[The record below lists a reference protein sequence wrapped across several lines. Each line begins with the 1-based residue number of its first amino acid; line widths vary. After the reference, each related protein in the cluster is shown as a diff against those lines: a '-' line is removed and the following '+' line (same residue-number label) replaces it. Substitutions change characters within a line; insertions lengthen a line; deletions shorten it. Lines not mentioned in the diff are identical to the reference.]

1 MLEMRLISRC
11 VHVLKLVTCNLML
24 ARIFSGTTI
33 GLDGVIIEIEVDIAN
48 KGFPSFNLVGLPNKA
63 IDESKDRIRTAIS
76 NVGFEMPDS
85 RLTVNL
91 APADIPKVGCGFDLP
106 IALGILTAAGMVEKS
121 SVANSFFVGELSLE
135 GTVRGVAGV
144 LPLALLARDKK
155 LKTIYVPSDNCLEA
169 SAVEGIE
176 VIPVYHLR
184 DLILHLNNQK
194 KLSASP
200 TLSLNDFTSHQ
211 TIEVDF
217 EGIRGQE
224 TAKRALEIA
233 ASGNHNIHLK
243 GVPGAGKTL
252 LSRAFPSLMPLLERE
267 EILEVSKIYS
277 IVGLLQNKGFITT
290 RPFRTPHHTTSR
302 IGLIGGGTHP
312 LPGEISL
319 AHRGVLFL
327 DEFPEFPRSTLESLR
342 QPIEDGTIC
351 ISRAAGSISF
361 PCRFLLIAASNP
373 CQCGYLGHPTK
384 KCSCS
389 FHSIQ
394 QYRKRLSGPIL
405 DRIDIHVDIPPVE
418 QDKLTSMEKAEKSAV
433 VRERV
438 CAARQIQ
445 IKRFGKAFTNAEMS
459 SHLIRTHCVLSDA
472 ASSLLKTAIARLS
485 LSARS
490 YFKII
495 KIAQTISDLEST
507 NRIEGKHIAE
517 ALQYRPKEE

>member
-1 MLEMRLISRC
+1 
-11 VHVLKLVTCNLML
+11 ML

-48 KGFPSFNLVGLPNKA
+48 KGFPTFNLVGLPNKA
-63 IDESKDRIRTAIS
+63 IDESKDRVRTAIS

-91 APADIPKVGCGFDLP
+91 APADIPKEGSSFDLP
-106 IALGILTAAGMVEKS
+106 IALGILTAAGMVDKKS
-121 SVANSFFVGELSLE
+121 VVDSFFIGELSLE
-135 GTVRGVAGV
+135 GTIRGVPGV
-144 LPLALLARDKK
+144 LPLTLLAREKK
-155 LKTIYVPSDNCLEA
+155 IKTIYVPVQNCLEA
-169 SAVEGIE
+169 SAVEGIT
-176 VIPVYHLR
+176 VIAVYNLQE
-184 DLILHLNNQK
+184 LVLHLNGQK
-194 KLSASP
+194 KLDP
-200 TLSLNDFTSHQ
+200 TPPLSLKHFKSNNPIEIDFN
-211 TIEVDF
+211 
-217 EGIRGQE
+217 GIRGQE

-233 ASGNHNIHLK
+233 AAGFHNIHLK

-252 LSRAFPSLMPLLERE
+252 LSRAFPSLMPQLERE

-277 IVGLLQNKGFITT
+277 IVGLLQNKGFVTT

-312 LPGEISL
+312 MPGEISL

-342 QPIEDGTIC
+342 QPIEDGVIC

-373 CQCGYLGHPTK
+373 CPCGYLGHPVK

-394 QYRKRLSGPIL
+394 LYRKRLSGPIL
-405 DRIDIHVDIPPVE
+405 DRIDIHVDIPPVKE
-418 QDKLTSMEKAEKSAV
+418 EKLTSDENAESSSV

-438 CAARQIQ
+438 CVARKKQ
-445 IKRFGKAFTNAEMS
+445 IKRFGRPFTNAEMNS
-459 SHLIRTHCVLSDA
+459 TQIRTLCHMSDA
-472 ASSLLKTAIARLS
+472 ASSLLKTAISRLS

-495 KIAQTISDLEST
+495 KISQTISDLENT
-507 NRIEGKHIAE
+507 DRIEGKHIAE

>member
-1 MLEMRLISRC
+1 
-11 VHVLKLVTCNLML
+11 ML

-48 KGFPSFNLVGLPNKA
+48 KGFPTFNLVGLPNKA
-63 IDESKDRIRTAIS
+63 IDESKDRVRTAIS

-91 APADIPKVGCGFDLP
+91 APADIPKEGSSFDLP
-106 IALGILTAAGMVEKS
+106 IALGILVATGMVDS
-121 SVANSFFVGELSLE
+121 QSVKHSFFIGELSLE
-135 GTVRGVAGV
+135 GTIRSVPGV
-144 LPLALLARDKK
+144 LPLALLAREKK
-155 LKTIYVPSDNCLEA
+155 LTKMYVPTQNCLEA
-169 SAVEGIE
+169 AAVEGVE
-176 VIPVYHLR
+176 VIPVYSLQE
-184 DLILHLNNQK
+184 LVFHLNGQK
-194 KLSASP
+194 KLESVP
-200 TLSLNDFTSHQ
+200 TLSLDRFKSFSQ
-211 TIEVDF
+211 IEIDF

-277 IVGLLQNKGFITT
+277 IVGLLQDKGFITT

-312 LPGEISL
+312 MPGEISL

-373 CQCGYLGHPTK
+373 CPCGYLGHPTR

-389 FHSIQ
+389 LYSIQ

-418 QDKLTSMEKAEKSAV
+418 QDKLTSDEKAESSKM

-438 CAARQIQ
+438 CAARQKQ
-445 IKRFGKAFTNAEMS
+445 IKRFGRASTNAEMNS
-459 SHLIRTHCVLSDA
+459 SQIRSLCKMSDA
-472 ASSLLKTAIARLS
+472 ANSLLKTAIPRLS

-495 KIAQTISDLEST
+495 KIAQTISDLENT
-507 NRIEGKHIAE
+507 DKIEGKHIAE

>member
-1 MLEMRLISRC
+1 
-11 VHVLKLVTCNLML
+11 ML
-24 ARIFSGTTI
+24 ARILSGTTI

-48 KGFPSFNLVGLPNKA
+48 KGFPTFNLVGLPNKA
-63 IDESKDRIRTAIS
+63 IDESKDRVRTAIS
-76 NVGFEMPDS
+76 NIGFEMPDS

-91 APADIPKVGCGFDLP
+91 APADIPKEGSSFDLP
-106 IALGILTAAGMVEKS
+106 IALGILVAAGMVDS
-121 SVANSFFVGELSLE
+121 TSVKNAFFIGELSLE
-135 GTVRGVAGV
+135 GTIRGVSGV

-155 LKTIYVPSDNCLEA
+155 IKTIYVPTQNSLEA

-176 VIPVYHLR
+176 VIPVYNLKE
-184 DLILHLNNQK
+184 LVFHLNGQK
-194 KLSASP
+194 KIKSTPS
-200 TLSLNDFTSHQ
+200 LSLDHFRSSNPID
-211 TIEVDF
+211 IDF

-233 ASGNHNIHLK
+233 ASGFHNIHLK

-252 LSRAFPSLMPLLERE
+252 LSRAFPSLMPSLERE

-277 IVGLLQNKGFITT
+277 IVGLLQEKGFITT

-312 LPGEISL
+312 MPGEISL

-342 QPIEDGTIC
+342 QPIEDGKIC

-373 CQCGYLGHPTK
+373 CPCGYLGHPTK
-384 KCSCS
+384 KCCCTLYA
-389 FHSIQ
+389 IQ

-405 DRIDIHVDIPPVE
+405 DRIDIHIDIPPVKE
-418 QDKLTSMEKAEKSAV
+418 EKLISHEKAESSSTVK
-433 VRERV
+433 ERV
-438 CAARQIQ
+438 CTARKKQ
-445 IKRFGKAFTNAEMS
+445 IKRFGHAFTNAEMS
-459 SHLIRTHCVLSDA
+459 SNQIRTICKMSDA
-472 ASSLLKTAIARLS
+472 ASTLLKTAITRLA

-495 KIAQTISDLEST
+495 KIAQTISDLDNT
-507 NRIEGKHIAE
+507 DRIEGKHIAE

>member
-1 MLEMRLISRC
+1 
-11 VHVLKLVTCNLML
+11 ML
-24 ARIFSGTTI
+24 ARILSGTTI

-48 KGFPSFNLVGLPNKA
+48 KGFPTFNLVGLPNKA
-63 IDESKDRIRTAIS
+63 IDESKDRVRTAIS

-91 APADIPKVGCGFDLP
+91 APADIPKEGCGFDLP
-106 IALGILTAAGMVEKS
+106 IALGILTAAGMVDRNSIK
-121 SVANSFFVGELSLE
+121 NSFFIGELSLE
-135 GTVRGVAGV
+135 GTIRGVTGV
-144 LPLALLARDKK
+144 LPLTLLAREKK
-155 LKTIYVPSDNCLEA
+155 IDTIYVPIQNSIEA
-169 SAVEGIE
+169 SAVEGIT
-176 VIPVYHLR
+176 VIPVYNLQE
-184 DLILHLNNQK
+184 LILHLNGQK
-194 KLSASP
+194 KLDHSP
-200 TLSLNDFTSHQ
+200 SLSLEHLQSH
-211 TIEVDF
+211 TKIDIDF

-233 ASGNHNIHLK
+233 AAGFHNIHLK

-252 LSRAFPSLMPLLERE
+252 LSRAFPSIMPQLERE

-277 IVGLLQNKGFITT
+277 IVGLLQNKGFVTT

-312 LPGEISL
+312 MPGEISL

-342 QPIEDGTIC
+342 QPIEDGHIC
-351 ISRAAGSISF
+351 ISRAAGSITF

-373 CQCGYLGHPTK
+373 CPCGYLGHPIK
-384 KCSCS
+384 KCACS

-405 DRIDIHVDIPPVE
+405 DRIDIHIDIPPVKE
-418 QDKLTSMEKAEKSAV
+418 DKLISDDKAESSST

-438 CAARQIQ
+438 CSARQKQ
-445 IKRFGKAFTNAEMS
+445 IKRFGNPMTNAEMNS
-459 SHLIRTHCVLSDA
+459 NQIRTMCKMSDS
-472 ASSLLKTAIARLS
+472 ASSLLKTAISRLS

-490 YFKII
+490 YFKMI
-495 KIAQTISDLEST
+495 KIAQTISDLENT

>member
-1 MLEMRLISRC
+1 ML
-11 VHVLKLVTCNLML
+11 HDFML
-24 ARIFSGTTI
+24 ARILSGTTI

-48 KGFPSFNLVGLPNKA
+48 KGFPTFNLVGLPNKA
-63 IDESKDRIRTAIS
+63 IDESKDRVRTAIS

-91 APADIPKVGCGFDLP
+91 APADIPKEGSSFDLP
-106 IALGILTAAGMVEKS
+106 IALGILVAAGMVDAKS
-121 SVANSFFVGELSLE
+121 VVNCFFIGELSLE
-135 GTVRGVAGV
+135 GTIRSVSGV
-144 LPLALLARDKK
+144 LPLTLLARDKK
-155 LKTIYVPSDNCLEA
+155 IKTIYVPTQNSLEA
-169 SAVEGIE
+169 SAVEGID
-176 VIPVYHLR
+176 VIPVYNLQE
-184 DLILHLNNQK
+184 LVLHLNGQK
-194 KLSASP
+194 LIYPIPS
-200 TLSLNDFTSHQ
+200 LSLDRFKSNNPID
-211 TIEVDF
+211 IDF

-233 ASGNHNIHLK
+233 ASGFHNIHLK

-252 LSRAFPSLMPLLERE
+252 LSRAFPSLMPTLERE

-277 IVGLLQNKGFITT
+277 IVGLLQDKGFITT

-312 LPGEISL
+312 MPGEISL

-327 DEFPEFPRSTLESLR
+327 DEFPEFPRATLESLR
-342 QPIEDGTIC
+342 QPIEDGKIC

-373 CQCGYLGHPTK
+373 CPCGYLGHPTK

-394 QYRKRLSGPIL
+394 LYRKRLSGPIL

-418 QDKLTSMEKAEKSAV
+418 QEKLTSNTKAESSTII
-433 VRERV
+433 RERV
-438 CAARQIQ
+438 CVARNKQ
-445 IKRFGKAFTNAEMS
+445 IKRFGHPSTNAEMNS
-459 SHLIRTHCVLSDA
+459 NQIRSLCKMSDA
-472 ASSLLKTAIARLS
+472 AQTLLKTAITRLS

-495 KIAQTISDLEST
+495 KIAQTISDLDNT
-507 NRIEGKHIAE
+507 NTIEGKHIAE

>member
-1 MLEMRLISRC
+1 
-11 VHVLKLVTCNLML
+11 ML

-48 KGFPSFNLVGLPNKA
+48 KGFPTFNLVGLPNKA
-63 IDESKDRIRTAIS
+63 IDESKDRVRTAIS
-76 NVGFEMPDS
+76 NVGFDMPDS

-91 APADIPKVGCGFDLP
+91 APADIPKEGSSFDLP
-106 IALGILTAAGMVEKS
+106 IALGVLTAAGMIEKKSVE
-121 SVANSFFVGELSLE
+121 NSFFIGELSLE
-135 GTVRGVAGV
+135 GTIRGVPGV
-144 LPLALLARDKK
+144 LPLTLLAREKK
-155 LKTIYVPSDNCLEA
+155 ISTIYVPTQNCLEA
-169 SAVEGIE
+169 SAVEGIT
-176 VIPVYHLR
+176 VIPVYNLQE
-184 DLILHLNNQK
+184 LILHLNGQK
-194 KLSASP
+194 SIKPAIS
-200 TLSLNDFTSHQ
+200 LSLDHFKSSNP
-211 TIEVDF
+211 IEIDF

-233 ASGNHNIHLK
+233 ASGFHNIHLK

-252 LSRAFPSLMPLLERE
+252 LSRAFPSLMPTLERE

-312 LPGEISL
+312 MPGEISL

-373 CQCGYLGHPTK
+373 CPCGYLGHPSK

-389 FHSIQ
+389 LHTIQ
-394 QYRKRLSGPIL
+394 LYRKRLSGPIL
-405 DRIDIHVDIPPVE
+405 DRIDIHVDIPPVRE
-418 QDKLTSMEKAEKSAV
+418 EKLTSNEKAESSST

-438 CAARQIQ
+438 CAARQKQ
-445 IKRFGKAFTNAEMS
+445 IKRFGKASTNAEMNS
-459 SHLIRTHCVLSDA
+459 SQIRSLCKMSDA
-472 ASSLLKTAIARLS
+472 ASSLLKTAISRLS

-495 KIAQTISDLEST
+495 KIAQTISDMENT
-507 NRIEGKHIAE
+507 DRIEGKHIAE

>member
-1 MLEMRLISRC
+1 
-11 VHVLKLVTCNLML
+11 ML

-48 KGFPSFNLVGLPNKA
+48 KGFPTFNLVGLPNKA
-63 IDESKDRIRTAIS
+63 IDESKDRVRTAIS

-91 APADIPKVGCGFDLP
+91 APADIPKEGSSFDLP
-106 IALGILTAAGMVEKS
+106 IALGVLTAAGMVDKKS
-121 SVANSFFVGELSLE
+121 VENSFFIGELSLE
-135 GTVRGVAGV
+135 GTIRGVPGV
-144 LPLALLARDKK
+144 LPLTLLAREKK
-155 LKTIYVPSDNCLEA
+155 IQTIYVPFQNCLEA
-169 SAVEGIE
+169 SAVEGIT
-176 VIPVYHLR
+176 VIPVYNLQE
-184 DLILHLNNQK
+184 LVLHLNGQK
-194 KLSASP
+194 KIEPSP
-200 TLSLNDFTSHQ
+200 ILSLDHFKSQNQ
-211 TIEVDF
+211 IEVDF

-233 ASGNHNIHLK
+233 AAGFHNIHLK

-252 LSRAFPSLMPLLERE
+252 LSRAFPSLMPPLERE

-277 IVGLLQNKGFITT
+277 IVGLLQNQGFITA

-302 IGLIGGGTHP
+302 IGLTGGGTHP
-312 LPGEISL
+312 TPGEISL

-327 DEFPEFPRSTLESLR
+327 DEFPEFPRTTLESLR
-342 QPIEDGTIC
+342 QPIEDGKIC
-351 ISRAAGSISF
+351 ISRAAGSITF

-373 CQCGYLGHPTK
+373 CPCGYLGHPTK

-394 QYRKRLSGPIL
+394 LYRKRLSGPIL
-405 DRIDIHVDIPPVE
+405 DRIDIHVDIPPVKE
-418 QDKLTSMEKAEKSAV
+418 EKLTSNEKAESSTA

-438 CAARQIQ
+438 CIARQKQ
-445 IKRFGKAFTNAEMS
+445 IKRFGHPLTNAEMNS
-459 SHLIRTHCVLSDA
+459 NQIRTMCKMSDA
-472 ASSLLKTAIARLS
+472 ANSLLKTAISRLS

-490 YFKII
+490 YFKMI
-495 KIAQTISDLEST
+495 KIAQTISDLENT
-507 NRIEGKHIAE
+507 DRIEGKHIAE